1 MMRASNQIVL
11 AFLQGGFFSVPA
23 QAAEGS
29 IRIISPANGATVDSS
44 AERANVFYYASFDPK
59 GDHVHLSVDG
69 KEKET
74 LRELEISHVTD
85 LYQKG
90 HWVPVMREINGKT
103 AIDPLSPGKHEIC
116 AKVVDKSH
124 APLGIETC
132 IHVVSR

>member
-90 HWVPVMREINGKT
+90 HWVPVMREINGTKP
-103 AIDPLSPGKHEIC
+103 PLIHFRPGNM
-116 AKVVDKSH
+116 KS
-124 APLGIETC
+124 APRWSINRMLPSG
-132 IHVVSR
+132 